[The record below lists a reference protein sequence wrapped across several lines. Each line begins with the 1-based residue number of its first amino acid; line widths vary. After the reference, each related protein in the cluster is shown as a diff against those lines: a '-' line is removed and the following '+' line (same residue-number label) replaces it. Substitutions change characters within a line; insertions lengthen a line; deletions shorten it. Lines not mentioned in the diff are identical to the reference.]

1 MWRRSSVRWRVGKV
15 FCLGNWKVT
24 CRRQPCVWQV
34 GPWMTLL
41 CFPPRCSSGRHLQ
54 SGWEEHGPAGSPGV
68 GRGAD
73 CADTHHLLFKDPRHT
88 LSSEGMSSSLR
99 KRVDRVPGNVWLIS
113 WNEVVQAGTQQ
124 EKPREDLEPCGKPAL
139 WRPNVCTTALHLTCL
154 HPRQGAQDSLWS
166 CKKKHLV

>member
-1 MWRRSSVRWRVGKV
+1 MSPRRGGRCLRHPPSGAPRSAPLPPRGDDEGGGRRPLDDQPVGAAGPEP
-15 FCLGNWKVT
+15 L
-24 CRRQPCVWQV
+24 
-34 GPWMTLL
+34 GPWHGAEE
-41 CFPPRCSSGRHLQ
+41 PHGCSSGRHLQ

-113 WNEVVQAGTQQ
+113 
-124 EKPREDLEPCGKPAL
+124 
-139 WRPNVCTTALHLTCL
+139 
-154 HPRQGAQDSLWS
+154 
-166 CKKKHLV
+166 